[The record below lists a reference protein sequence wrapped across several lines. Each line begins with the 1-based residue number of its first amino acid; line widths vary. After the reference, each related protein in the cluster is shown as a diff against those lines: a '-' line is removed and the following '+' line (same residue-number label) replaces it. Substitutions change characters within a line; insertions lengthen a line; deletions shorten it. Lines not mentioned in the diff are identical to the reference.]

1 MLFIWLCIYIY
12 IYFLYGSVLIRAV
25 GTTAHPGTVAT
36 VPHGCPAVIRATG
49 TTVRR
54 ESSLP
59 SRTGVRPRSGRRAPR
74 AFFRRDDHCTARRI
88 GMEQAVNT
96 PAERCRHRRRWLPS
110 RAVEVKAQA
119 RGCRISPAYGTRQRR
134 PVHGVFG
141 RHGRCSSSRLS

>member
-96 PAERCRHRRRWLPS
+96 PAERWHYAALLA
-110 RAVEVKAQA
+110 AVETGTG
-119 RGCRISPAYGTRQRR
+119 RSTTGFRESHPA
-134 PVHGVFG
+134 
-141 RHGRCSSSRLS
+141 